1 MDYDALEIM
10 VEQFKGYKL
19 PEDFIFKLNDIEKA
33 MKSFDFNDS
42 YAFIIACGIE
52 VINVLI
58 TVLAV
63 SITFKSNCL

>member
-33 MKSFDFNDS
+33 MKSFDWDKLD
-42 YAFIIACGIE
+42 GIME
-52 VINVLI
+52 TIE
-58 TVLAV
+58 
-63 SITFKSNCL
+63 